1 MDIVGTIN
9 QHGKITISLGT
20 GNVATLKGDLDETG
34 SDTAGIIH
42 IIAPLSSK
50 KPGRNI
56 WTGGGYRTAFV
67 GKDFFGD
74 IGQERARPCRSQT
87 RERVMLDERSTGQ
100 KKPERNGIIL

>member
-1 MDIVGTIN
+1 MRWYCVN
-9 QHGKITISLGT
+9 YMVSLRLHRQRRNG
-20 GNVATLKGDLDETG
+20 
-34 SDTAGIIH
+34 
-42 IIAPLSSK
+42 K